1 MNGISSPEKLKSV
14 RQYIYGVLAN
24 RDFRQLV
31 RYGLVGIGINAALY
45 TCYLL
50 FVFFDVEPKIAMSIV
65 YVIGLGV
72 GFYGHRKL
80 TFFHTENVRRAIVRY
95 LVAHIGGYAI
105 NFFLLVAFVD
115 YMHLS
120 HALIQG
126 LSIFIVAA
134 YLFIIFKY
142 WVFPEKKYATS

>member
-1 MNGISSPEKLKSV
+1 MNGISSSDEHKSH
-14 RQYIYGVLAN
+14 RQYLYEVLAGKS
-24 RDFRQLV
+24 FRQLV

-45 TCYLL
+45 VCYLL
-50 FVFFDVEPKIAMSIV
+50 FVFLGAEPKIAMSIV

-115 YMHLS
+115 HMHLS
-120 HALIQG
+120 HALVQG